1 MFLIARRC
9 ICAFF
14 HTRRRKV
21 LIDIDYYKNRMQI
34 LALKPAPIQV
44 RMQVVMQTL
53 YYCTAQLPD
62 IRSTSLLTLERVALR
77 RTPLCL

>member
-1 MFLIARRC
+1 
-9 ICAFF
+9 
-14 HTRRRKV
+14 V

-44 RMQVVMQTL
+44 RLQVVMQTL
-53 YYCTAQLPD
+53 YYCTAQPPD
-62 IRSTSLLTLERVALR
+62 FRSTSLLTLERVALR